1 MTGMLD
7 GKTVIVTGASSGI
20 GAAIARAAL
29 REGGQVMLHG
39 RSKAELD
46 AMAGP
51 FGGQAGFV
59 ACDLAAEDAASHIV
73 AATIDRFGAVDALV
87 NNAGIF
93 PRSTI
98 DTDVLSQFDPVFHVN
113 VRAPL
118 MLSQALIHHC
128 RKQRKPG
135 TIVNIGSI
143 NAYCGADMILIYSM
157 SKGAMMTMTRN
168 IADTHGCE
176 GIRANQLNVGWT
188 LTQGEIETQRKMGS
202 PDDWH
207 TKIDKSGAPR
217 GSLLMPEEVAEHAIF
232 WLSDKSAP
240 VNGSVYE
247 VEQYPVIGRN
257 RAAGK

>member
-1 MTGMLD
+1 MTGVLS
-7 GKTVIVTGASSGI
+7 GRTIIVTGASSGI
-20 GAAIARAAL
+20 GAAIARAAI
-29 REGGQVMLHG
+29 RDDAQVMLHG
-39 RSKAELD
+39 RDELLLAD
-46 AMAGP
+46 MVGELGENAA
-51 FGGQAGFV
+51 FI
-59 ACDLAAEDAASHIV
+59 ACDLADPSAARMIVDATV
-73 AATIDRFGAVDALV
+73 RRFGQVDALV

-98 DTDVLSQFDPVFHVN
+98 DTEVMSQFDPVFHIN

-118 MLSQALIHHC
+118 MLSQALIHHA
-128 RKQRKPG
+128 RAQKRPA

-168 IADTHGCE
+168 LADTHGAE
-176 GIRANQLNVGWT
+176 RVRVNQLNVGWT
-188 LTQGEIETQRKMGS
+188 LTEGEIETQRQMGS

-207 TKIDKSGAPR
+207 ENIDKAGAPR
-217 GSLLMPEEVAEHAIF
+217 GSLLLPHEVAEHAVF

-240 VNGSVYE
+240 VNGAVYE

>member
-1 MTGMLD
+1 MNTILITGS
-7 GKTVIVTGASSGI
+7 SSGFGLETARYFLDRGWRVI
-20 GAAIARAAL
+20 ATMREPRRAVLPESERLRIVALDVTDAASIARA
-29 REGGQVMLHG
+29 
-39 RSKAELD
+39 LD
-46 AMAGP
+46 EAGP
-51 FGGQAGFV
+51 
-59 ACDLAAEDAASHIV
+59 I
-73 AATIDRFGAVDALV
+73 DALV